1 MNDIAIDGLLSKSDL
16 DSNVEHHLST
26 TKIEKKIINPINLLT
41 EKGILSFKMGTKYE

>member
-16 DSNVEHHLST
+16 DNNVGHHLST